1 MDEIVEIAE
10 MQEIAEIIFRKL
22 QSEIQPVP
30 EFSSGNMTVMEA
42 AKLMRKAPEWVKAGI
57 INGWFPVGIA
67 QKDGVKIKSLEQYNK
82 SKGRV
87 EFVIFPRKFWEI
99 TGVVWKG

>member
-1 MDEIVEIAE
+1 MEITE

-42 AKLMRKAPEWVKAGI
+42 AKLMRKAPEWIKAGI
-57 INGWFPVGIA
+57 INDWFPVGVA
-67 QKDGVKIKSLEQYNK
+67 QKDGVKITSLEQYNK
-82 SKGRV
+82 SEGRV
-87 EFVIFPRKFWEI
+87 EFVVYPKKFWEL

>member
-1 MDEIVEIAE
+1 MEIAE

-30 EFSSGNMTVMEA
+30 EFLSGSMTVTEA
-42 AKLMRKAPEWVKAGI
+42 AKLMHKAPEWIKVGI
-57 INGWFPVGIA
+57 INGCFPVGVA
-67 QKDGVKIKSLEQYNK
+67 QKDGVKVTSLEQYNK
-82 SKGRV
+82 SEGRV
-87 EFVIFPRKFWEI
+87 DFVVYPKKFWEL